1 MEIREKM
8 YNKPYHKQR
17 YFFCREGEILMRIG
31 KWNVF
36 SVMLFAF
43 VGLWL
48 GFMDKAF
55 SDQIKTI
62 DDRVVEGKVVHVY
75 GEYLSLR
82 QENGGICFI
91 QWRTISLITKD
102 EKVIVVNHGEK
113 KTSFSVLTTAAGALS
128 AQDLNL
134 TITDNVSDIYPGLAS
149 KSRPL
154 FKEKTEHP
162 AQFAKG
168 ETVKPLV
175 VDSRGESQRDAS
187 VPEKSWKGN
196 VDAGLT
202 VKKGNTEAT
211 TTTIKT
217 EFSREKQRDHF
228 YLTGLFLLETE
239 NGSKNTDEQ
248 RGTGKYERKHTEKAY
263 SFYQESLERD
273 EIERISIRS
282 ISSTGMGYRFL
293 AKGAFRY
300 KSEIGPSYMY
310 EKFQHDVTE
319 TSIGLRLGSY
329 LNWQILPSTKYYFK
343 MDYLPGLQDFA
354 QWRIE
359 SDMGLRQ
366 SINKSLSLTV
376 SWIDEF
382 DNNPGVDGVRK
393 NDATILSAIGYEF

>member
-1 MEIREKM
+1 M

-17 YFFCREGEILMRIG
+17 YFFCKEGEILMRTG

-48 GFMDKAF
+48 GFMDKAL

-62 DDRVVEGKVVHVY
+62 DDRVVEGKVVHVD

-162 AQFAKG
+162 AQSLPLGDG

-175 VDSRGESQRDAS
+175 VDFKDAS
-187 VPEKSWKGN
+187 KKDVAAPAKPWKGN

-217 EFSREKQRDHF
+217 EFSHEKPRNNF

-239 NGSKNTDEQ
+239 NDSENTNEQ
-248 RGTGKYERKHTEKAY
+248 RGTGKYERNHTKKTY

-273 EIERISIRS
+273 EVEGLIVRS
-282 ISSTGMGYRFL
+282 ISSAGMGYRFL
-293 AKGAFRY
+293 TNGTFKY
-300 KSEIGPSYMY
+300 KSEIGPSYTY
-310 EKFQHDVTE
+310 EKFQRDAVDTNV
-319 TSIGLRLGSY
+319 GVRCGSY
-329 LNWQILPSTKYYFK
+329 VDWQILPSTKYYFK
-343 MDYLPGLQDFA
+343 LDYLPGLEDYS

-376 SWIDEF
+376 SWIDEY
-382 DNNPGVDGVRK
+382 DNNPGADDVCK
-393 NDATILSAIGYEF
+393 NDATILSAIGYNF

>member
-1 MEIREKM
+1 M

-17 YFFCREGEILMRIG
+17 YFFCKEGEFLMRMG

-48 GFMDKAF
+48 GFMDKALP
-55 SDQIKTI
+55 DQIKTI
-62 DDRVVEGKVVHVY
+62 DDRVVEGKVVHVD

-82 QENGGICFI
+82 QESGGICFI

-102 EKVIVVNHGEK
+102 EKVIVVNHDEK
-113 KTSFSVLTTAAGALS
+113 KTSFLALTTATGTLS
-128 AQDLNL
+128 AQDLSL
-134 TITDNVSDIYPGLAS
+134 TTTDNILDVYPGLAS
-149 KSRPL
+149 KSRPR
-154 FKEKTEHP
+154 FKEKTEQP
-162 AQFAKG
+162 AQFLPLGEG
-168 ETVKPLV
+168 ETVKPLL
-175 VDSRGESQRDAS
+175 VDFKGASQREAP

-217 EFSREKQRDHF
+217 EFLREKERDNF
-228 YLTGLFLLETE
+228 YFTGLFYLETE

-273 EIERISIRS
+273 EIEKISVRS

-293 AKGAFRY
+293 AKGAFKY

-310 EKFQHDVTE
+310 EKFQRDVIE
-319 TSIGLRLGSY
+319 TSIGVRLGSY
-329 LNWQILPSTKYYFK
+329 VDWQILPSTKYYFN
-343 MDYLPGLQDFA
+343 MDYLPGMEDFG

-382 DNNPGVDGVRK
+382 DNNPGVDGVSK
-393 NDATILSAIGYEF
+393 NDATILSAIGYQF